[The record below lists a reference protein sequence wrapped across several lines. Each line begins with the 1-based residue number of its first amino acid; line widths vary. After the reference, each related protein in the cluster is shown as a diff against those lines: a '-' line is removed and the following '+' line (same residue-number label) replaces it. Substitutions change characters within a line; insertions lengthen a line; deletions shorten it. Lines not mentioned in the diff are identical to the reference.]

1 LSFHQIDRKDERTI
15 KHCSNCQVRIRGNKE
30 RCPLCRNILPV
41 EKDIDK
47 FREVY
52 PDIPPFYERHIAIRI
67 MAFISVVAIVA
78 GFVIHNIFPSR
89 VNWPMFELFGII
101 SMWIGLIVVLRK
113 RHNIPKNIMWLVLIV
128 SLLSIF
134 WDWRTGSRG
143 WSLDYV
149 IPIVS
154 VSAMFVM
161 YVTAKIMNLSVN
173 DYIAYFLLDA
183 LFGIIPIIFIL
194 MGWINIIIPSVIC
207 VAVSIIFLSAILI
220 FQGENIKAELSKR
233 MHV

>member
-1 LSFHQIDRKDERTI
+1 MLPAGEDII
-15 KHCSNCQVRIRGNKE
+15 KE
-30 RCPLCRNILPV
+30 
-41 EKDIDK
+41 E
-47 FREVY
+47 EVY
-52 PDIPPFYERHIAIRI
+52 PDIPPLYERHIAIRI

-78 GFVIHNIFPSR
+78 GFVIHNIFPTR
-89 VNWPMFELFGII
+89 INWPMFELFGIV

-134 WDWRTGSRG
+134 WDWRTASVG
-143 WSLDYV
+143 WALDYV

-161 YVTAKIMNLSVN
+161 YVTAKIMNLGAN

-183 LFGIIPIIFIL
+183 LFGIIPVIFIL
-194 MGWINIIIPSVIC
+194 LGWINVIYPSVIC

-233 MHV
+233 MHL

>member
-1 LSFHQIDRKDERTI
+1 M
-15 KHCSNCQVRIRGNKE
+15 
-30 RCPLCRNILPV
+30 CRNMLPAG
-41 EKDIDK
+41 EDIIK
-47 FREVY
+47 EEEVY
-52 PDIPPFYERHIAIRI
+52 PDIPPLYERHIAIRI

-78 GFVIHNIFPSR
+78 GFVIHNIFPTR
-89 VNWPMFELFGII
+89 INWPMFELFGIV

-134 WDWRTGSRG
+134 WDWRTGSVG
-143 WSLDYV
+143 WALDYV

-161 YVTAKIMNLSVN
+161 YVTAKIMNLGAN

-183 LFGIIPIIFIL
+183 LFGIIPVIFIL
-194 MGWINIIIPSVIC
+194 LGWINVIYPSVIC

-233 MHV
+233 MHL

>member
-1 LSFHQIDRKDERTI
+1 MLPAGENTI
-15 KHCSNCQVRIRGNKE
+15 KHE
-30 RCPLCRNILPV
+30 
-41 EKDIDK
+41 
-47 FREVY
+47 EVY

-67 MAFISVVAIVA
+67 MAFISIVAIVA
-78 GFVIHNIFPSR
+78 GFVIHNIFPTR
-89 VNWPMFELFGII
+89 INWPLFELFGIV

-143 WSLDYV
+143 WALDFV

-154 VSAMFVM
+154 VSAMFIM
-161 YVTAKIMNLSVN
+161 YVTAKIMKLSIN

-194 MGWINIIIPSVIC
+194 MGWISVIYPSVIC
-207 VAVSIIFLSAILI
+207 VAVSIIFLSAIMI

>member
-1 LSFHQIDRKDERTI
+1 MLPAGEETI
-15 KHCSNCQVRIRGNKE
+15 EQE
-30 RCPLCRNILPV
+30 
-41 EKDIDK
+41 
-47 FREVY
+47 EVY

-67 MAFISVVAIVA
+67 MAFISIVAIVA
-78 GFVIHNIFPSR
+78 GFVIHNIFPTR
-89 VNWPMFELFGII
+89 INWPLFELFGIV

-113 RHNIPKNIMWLVLIV
+113 RHNIPKNIMWLVLTV

-134 WDWRTGSRG
+134 WDWRTGSGG
-143 WSLDYV
+143 WALEYV

-161 YVTAKIMNLSVN
+161 YVTAKIMNLGAN

-194 MGWINIIIPSVIC
+194 LGWINVIYPSVIC

-233 MHV
+233 MHL

>member
-1 LSFHQIDRKDERTI
+1 M
-15 KHCSNCQVRIRGNKE
+15 
-30 RCPLCRNILPV
+30 CRNMLPAG
-41 EKDIDK
+41 EDIIK
-47 FREVY
+47 EEEVY
-52 PDIPPFYERHIAIRI
+52 PDIPPLYERHIAIRI

-78 GFVIHNIFPSR
+78 GFVIHNIFPTR
-89 VNWPMFELFGII
+89 INWPMFELFGIV

-134 WDWRTGSRG
+134 WDWRTGSGG
-143 WSLDYV
+143 WALDYV

-161 YVTAKIMNLSVN
+161 YVTAKIMNLGAN

-183 LFGIIPIIFIL
+183 LFGIIPVIFIL
-194 MGWINIIIPSVIC
+194 LGWINVIYPSVIC

-233 MHV
+233 MHL

>member
-1 LSFHQIDRKDERTI
+1 MLPAGEDII
-15 KHCSNCQVRIRGNKE
+15 KE
-30 RCPLCRNILPV
+30 
-41 EKDIDK
+41 E
-47 FREVY
+47 EVY
-52 PDIPPFYERHIAIRI
+52 PDIPPLYERHIAIRI

-78 GFVIHNIFPSR
+78 GFVIHNIFPTR
-89 VNWPMFELFGII
+89 INWPMFELFGIV

-134 WDWRTGSRG
+134 WDWRTGSVG
-143 WSLDYV
+143 WALDYV

-161 YVTAKIMNLSVN
+161 YVTAKIMNLGAN

-183 LFGIIPIIFIL
+183 LFGIIPVIFIL
-194 MGWINIIIPSVIC
+194 LGWINVIYPSVIC

-233 MHV
+233 MHL

>member
-1 LSFHQIDRKDERTI
+1 
-15 KHCSNCQVRIRGNKE
+15 
-30 RCPLCRNILPV
+30 
-41 EKDIDK
+41 
-47 FREVY
+47 
-52 PDIPPFYERHIAIRI
+52 
-67 MAFISVVAIVA
+67 
-78 GFVIHNIFPSR
+78 
-89 VNWPMFELFGII
+89 
-101 SMWIGLIVVLRK
+101 K

-134 WDWRTGSRG
+134 WDWRTGSGG
-143 WSLDYV
+143 WALDYV

-161 YVTAKIMNLSVN
+161 YVTAKIMNLGAN

-183 LFGIIPIIFIL
+183 LFGIIPVIFIL
-194 MGWINIIIPSVIC
+194 LGWINVIYPSVIC

-233 MHV
+233 MHL